1 MQKGCL
7 ALHQILPVN
16 PSAYPDADDI
26 RYPEHRT
33 GWRLEG
39 RGGCMSA
46 EEVIGM
52 SLAELTSAYAS
63 RALSPVEVLLAV
75 MDHSG
80 AVNGAINALFS
91 IRPGEAMEH
100 ARQSEARWKAD
111 AALGP
116 LDGVP
121 MTVKDS
127 VAMAGWPYFH
137 GIGANRSQPPSDYD
151 SPPAIALREA
161 GAVIFAKTTMP
172 DCGLMAS
179 GISSLHGITRNPWGL
194 AWNTGGSSAGAGAS
208 VAAGAGFVSVG
219 TDIAGSVRL
228 PAAHCGLASLKP
240 THGRIPHLPADTMRM
255 AGPMG
260 RSVDDIA
267 RLLTVLARQDE
278 RDTWSLP
285 ADGVRYHD
293 RLGRD
298 IKGLKIG
305 ILTDMGFGAKPE
317 DAVRKAVESAGQL
330 LAGAGAMVAPFTS
343 PLNDDAYAPIDLF
356 LQVRGYLEYS
366 SLPPHTDGARD
377 INPYVRGWC
386 LGGARHSGANLYRS
400 LGQIGKTKAALLAAF
415 KDWDYVIA
423 PTLPVV
429 NFPAEE
435 PGVSRQKPLEHTLF
449 TAMFNQTGQPASTVC
464 MAFDNRHLPI
474 GVQVIGHRFDD
485 LGVLQVTKVLEDLRL
500 VTMDWPFQPRR

>member
-1 MQKGCL
+1 
-7 ALHQILPVN
+7 
-16 PSAYPDADDI
+16 
-26 RYPEHRT
+26 
-33 GWRLEG
+33 
-39 RGGCMSA
+39 MSA
-46 EEVIGM
+46 QKLIAM
-52 SLAELTSAYAS
+52 SLGELTDAYAS
-63 RALSPVEVLLAV
+63 RSLSPVEVVKEVISHAE
-75 MDHSG
+75 S
-80 AVNGAINALFS
+80 VNGSINALFCFRHEQAIS
-91 IRPGEAMEH
+91 SA
-100 ARQSEARWKAD
+100 AQSEARWKAKT
-111 AALGP
+111 ALGP

-127 VAMAGWPYFH
+127 VAMVGWPYFH
-137 GIGANRSQPPSDYD
+137 GIGANRSLPPSNYD

-208 VAAGAGFVSVG
+208 VAAGAGFISVG

-228 PAAHCGLASLKP
+228 PASHCGLASLKP
-240 THGRIPHLPADTMRM
+240 THGRVPHLPADTMRM

-285 ADGVRYHD
+285 ADGVRYHE

-298 IKGLKIG
+298 VKGLRIG
-305 ILTDMGFGAKPE
+305 ILTDMGFGSRPAAE
-317 DAVRKAVESAGQL
+317 VRDAVEVAGRL
-330 LAGAGAMVAPFTS
+330 LAGAGAIVEPFVS
-343 PLNDDAYAPIDLF
+343 PLDDDAYAPIDLF

-366 SLPPHTDGARD
+366 SLPPHMAGESD
-377 INPYVRGWC
+377 INPYVREWC
-386 LGGARHSGANLYRS
+386 LGGARHSGADLYRA
-400 LGQIGKTKAALLAAF
+400 LGQIGKMKAALLAAF
-415 KDWDYVIA
+415 DGWDYVIA

-449 TAMFNQTGQPASTVC
+449 TAMFNQTCQPASTIC
-464 MAFDNRHLPI
+464 MAFDHRHLPI

-485 LGVLQVTKVLEDLRL
+485 LGVLQVTKSLEGLRSL
-500 VTMDWPFQPRR
+500 TMDWPFQPRA

>member
-1 MQKGCL
+1 
-7 ALHQILPVN
+7 
-16 PSAYPDADDI
+16 
-26 RYPEHRT
+26 
-33 GWRLEG
+33 
-39 RGGCMSA
+39 MSA
-46 EEVIGM
+46 QELIGM
-52 SLAELTSAYAS
+52 SLAELADAYAS
-63 RALSPVEVLLAV
+63 RSLSPVEVANDVLTHAE
-75 MDHSG
+75 
-80 AVNGAINALFS
+80 AVNGSINALFAF
-91 IRPGEAMEH
+91 RPEQAIAS
-100 ARQSEARWKAD
+100 ARRSEARWKAK

-127 VAMAGWPYFH
+127 VAMVGWPYFH
-137 GIGANRSQPPSDYD
+137 GIGANRSLPPSNYD
-151 SPPAIALREA
+151 SPPAMALREA

-179 GISSLHGITRNPWGL
+179 GISSLHGVTRNPWGL

-208 VAAGAGFVSVG
+208 LAAGAGFVSVG

-240 THGRIPHLPADTMRM
+240 THGRVPHLPADTMRM

-285 ADGVRYHD
+285 ADGVRYHE

-298 IKGLKIG
+298 VKGLKIG

-317 DAVRKAVESAGQL
+317 AEVRNAVEAAGRL
-330 LAGAGAMVAPFTS
+330 LAGAGAIVEPFVS
-343 PLNDDAYAPIDLF
+343 PLNDDAIAPIDLF

-366 SLPPHTDGARD
+366 ALPAHTDGAED
-377 INPYVRGWC
+377 INPYVRDWC
-386 LGGARHSGANLYRS
+386 LGGARHSGVDLYRA
-400 LGQIGKTKAALLAAF
+400 LGQIGKMKAALLASF
-415 KDWDYVIA
+415 EGWDYVLA

-435 PGVSRQKPLEHTLF
+435 PGLSREKPLEHSLF
-449 TAMFNQTGQPASTVC
+449 TAMFNQTCQPASTVC
-464 MAFDNRHLPI
+464 MAFDRRHLPI
-474 GVQVIGHRFDD
+474 GVQIIGHRFDD
-485 LGVLQVTKVLEDLRL
+485 LGVLQVTKVLQELRS
-500 VTMDWPFQPRR
+500 VTMDWPFQPRA

>member
-1 MQKGCL
+1 
-7 ALHQILPVN
+7 
-16 PSAYPDADDI
+16 
-26 RYPEHRT
+26 
-33 GWRLEG
+33 
-39 RGGCMSA
+39 MSA
-46 EEVIGM
+46 QKLIGM
-52 SLAELTSAYAS
+52 SLAELADAYAS
-63 RALSPVEVLLAV
+63 RSLSPVEVVNEVITHAE
-75 MDHSG
+75 
-80 AVNGAINALFS
+80 AVNGSINALFCF
-91 IRPGEAMEH
+91 RPEQAIAG
-100 ARQSEARWKAD
+100 ARQSEARWKAK

-121 MTVKDS
+121 MTIKDS
-127 VAMAGWPYFH
+127 VAMIGWPYFH
-137 GIGANRSQPPSDYD
+137 GIGANRSLPPSNYD

-161 GAVIFAKTTMP
+161 GAVVFAKTTMP

-179 GISSLHGITRNPWGL
+179 GISSLHGVTRNPWGL

-240 THGRIPHLPADTMRM
+240 THGRVPHLPADTMRM

-285 ADGVRYHD
+285 ADGVRYHE

-298 IKGLKIG
+298 VKGLKIG
-305 ILTDMGFGAKPE
+305 ILTDMGFGSKPAAE
-317 DAVRKAVESAGQL
+317 VRDAVEAAGRLLASAG
-330 LAGAGAMVAPFTS
+330 AIVEPFVS
-343 PLNDDAYAPIDLF
+343 PLDDDALAPIDLF

-366 SLPPHTDGARD
+366 SLPPHTDSEND
-377 INPYVRGWC
+377 INPYVREWC
-386 LGGARHSGANLYRS
+386 LGGARHSGADLYRA
-400 LGQIGKTKAALLAAF
+400 LGQIGKMKAALLAAF
-415 KDWDYVIA
+415 EGWDYVLA

-449 TAMFNQTGQPASTVC
+449 TAMFNQTCQPASTIC

-485 LGVLQVTKVLEDLRL
+485 LGVLQVTKSLEGLRSL
-500 VTMDWPFQPRR
+500 TMDWPFQPRA

>member
-1 MQKGCL
+1 
-7 ALHQILPVN
+7 
-16 PSAYPDADDI
+16 
-26 RYPEHRT
+26 
-33 GWRLEG
+33 
-39 RGGCMSA
+39 MSTK
-46 EEVIGM
+46 EVIGM
-52 SLAELTSAYAS
+52 SLAELANAYAA
-63 RALSPVEVLLAV
+63 RELSPVEVLLAV
-75 MDHSG
+75 IDHSR

-91 IRPGEAMEH
+91 LRPDDAMES
-100 ARQSEARWKAD
+100 ARQSEARWKAK
-111 AALGP
+111 ATLGP

-121 MTVKDS
+121 MTIKDS

-228 PAAHCGLASLKP
+228 PA
-240 THGRIPHLPADTMRM
+240 DTMRM

-285 ADGVRYHD
+285 ADGLRYHEGLD
-293 RLGRD
+293 RD
-298 IKGLKIG
+298 VKGLKIG

-317 DAVRKAVESAGQL
+317 AAVRHAVEAAGQL
-330 LAGAGAMVAPFTS
+330 LAGAGAIVAPFVS
-343 PLNDDAYAPIDLF
+343 PLDYDAYAPIDLF
-356 LQVRGYLEYS
+356 LQVRGYLEYT

-377 INPYVRGWC
+377 INPYVREWC
-386 LGGARHSGANLYRS
+386 LGGARHSGADLYRA
-400 LGQIGKTKAALLAAF
+400 LGQIGKMKTVLLAAF
-415 KDWDYVIA
+415 KGWDYVIA

-449 TAMFNQTGQPASTVC
+449 TAMFNQTCQPASTIC
-464 MAFDNRHLPI
+464 MAFDSRHLPI

-485 LGVLQVTKVLEDLRL
+485 HGVLQVTNVLEQLRS
-500 VTMDWPFQPRR
+500 VTMDWPFQPRA

>member
-1 MQKGCL
+1 MAAQQL
-7 ALHQILPVN
+7 
-16 PSAYPDADDI
+16 
-26 RYPEHRT
+26 
-33 GWRLEG
+33 
-39 RGGCMSA
+39 
-46 EEVIGM
+46 IGM
-52 SLAELTSAYAS
+52 SLAALAEAYAS
-63 RALSPVEVLLAV
+63 RELSPVEVTNHIITHAE
-75 MDHSG
+75 

-91 IRPGEAMEH
+91 FRPEQAIAT
-100 ARQSEARWKAD
+100 ARQSEARWKAK

-127 VAMAGWPYFH
+127 VAMVGWPYLH
-137 GIGANRSQPPSDYD
+137 GIGANRSLPPSTYD

-228 PAAHCGLASLKP
+228 PASHCGLASLKP
-240 THGRIPHLPADTMRM
+240 THGRVPHLPADTMRM

-267 RLLTVLARQDE
+267 RLLTVLTRQDE

-285 ADGVRYHD
+285 ADGVRYHEK
-293 RLGRD
+293 LGRD
-298 IKGLKIG
+298 VSGLKIG

-317 DAVRKAVESAGQL
+317 AEVRNAVETAGQL
-330 LAGAGAMVAPFTS
+330 LADAGVVVEPFIS
-343 PLNDDAYAPIDLF
+343 PLDDDGMAPIDLF

-366 SLPPHTDGARD
+366 ALPPHSDSASD
-377 INPYVRGWC
+377 INPYVRDWC
-386 LGGARHSGANLYRS
+386 LGGARHSGADVYRALS
-400 LGQIGKTKAALLAAF
+400 QIGKMKAKLLAAF
-415 KDWDYVIA
+415 EGWDYVIA

-429 NFPAEE
+429 NFLAEE
-435 PGVSRQKPLEHTLF
+435 PGVSREKPLEHTLF
-449 TAMFNQTGQPASTVC
+449 TAMFNQTCQPASTVC

-485 LGVLQVTKVLEDLRL
+485 LGVLQVTKVLEDSRPI
-500 VTMDWPFQPRR
+500 TMDWPFQPRA

>member
-1 MQKGCL
+1 M
-7 ALHQILPVN
+7 P
-16 PSAYPDADDI
+16 
-26 RYPEHRT
+26 
-33 GWRLEG
+33 
-39 RGGCMSA
+39 A
-46 EEVIGM
+46 EELIGI
-52 SLAELTSAYAS
+52 SLAALADAYAS
-63 RALSPVEVLLAV
+63 RSLSPVEVLKDVIAHADV
-75 MDHSG
+75 
-80 AVNGAINALFS
+80 VNAAINALFCF
-91 IRPGEAMEH
+91 RPEQAMAT
-100 ARQSEARWKAD
+100 ARQSEARWKAK

-127 VAMAGWPYFH
+127 VAMVGWPYFH
-137 GIGANRSQPPSDYD
+137 GIGANRSLPPSNYD

-240 THGRIPHLPADTMRM
+240 THGRVPHLPADTMRM

-267 RLLTVLARQDE
+267 RLMTVLTRQDE

-285 ADGVRYHD
+285 ADGLRYHERLD
-293 RLGRD
+293 RD
-298 IKGLKIG
+298 VKGLKIG
-305 ILTDMGFGAKPE
+305 VLTDMGFGLRPE
-317 DAVRKAVESAGQL
+317 AEVRNTVEAAGQL
-330 LAGAGAMVAPFTS
+330 LADAGAIVEPFIS
-343 PLNDDAYAPIDLF
+343 PLDDDAYAPIDLF

-366 SLPPHTDGARD
+366 SLPSHTDSAND
-377 INPYVRGWC
+377 INPYVREWC
-386 LGGARHSGANLYRS
+386 LGGARHSGVDLYRA
-400 LGQIGKTKAALLAAF
+400 LGQIGTMKAALLAAF
-415 KDWDYVIA
+415 EGFDYVIA

-435 PGVSRQKPLEHTLF
+435 PGVSRQKPLAHTLF
-449 TAMFNQTGQPASTVC
+449 TAMFNQTCQPASTIC
-464 MAFDNRHLPI
+464 MAFDSRHLPI
-474 GVQVIGHRFDD
+474 GLQIIGHRFDD
-485 LGVLQVTKVLEDLRL
+485 IGVLQVTKTLESLRSL
-500 VTMDWPFQPRR
+500 TMDWPFQPRP

>member
-1 MQKGCL
+1 
-7 ALHQILPVN
+7 
-16 PSAYPDADDI
+16 
-26 RYPEHRT
+26 
-33 GWRLEG
+33 
-39 RGGCMSA
+39 MSTK
-46 EEVIGM
+46 EVIGM
-52 SLAELTSAYAS
+52 SLAELANAYAA
-63 RALSPVEVLLAV
+63 RELSPVEVLLAV
-75 MDHSG
+75 IDHSR

-91 IRPGEAMEH
+91 LRPDDAMES
-100 ARQSEARWKAD
+100 ARQSEARWKAK
-111 AALGP
+111 ATLGP

-121 MTVKDS
+121 MTIKDS

-137 GIGANRSQPPSDYD
+137 GIGANRSQPPSNYD

-228 PAAHCGLASLKP
+228 PAAHCGLAGLKP
-240 THGRIPHLPADTMRM
+240 THGRVPHLPADTMRM

-285 ADGVRYHD
+285 ADGLRYHEGLD
-293 RLGRD
+293 RD
-298 IKGLKIG
+298 VKGLKIG

-317 DAVRKAVESAGQL
+317 AAVRHAVEAAGQL
-330 LAGAGAMVAPFTS
+330 LAGAGAIVAPFVS
-343 PLNDDAYAPIDLF
+343 PLDYDAYAPIDLF
-356 LQVRGYLEYS
+356 LQVRGYLEYT
-366 SLPPHTDGARD
+366 SLPPHTDGARN
-377 INPYVRGWC
+377 INPYVREWC
-386 LGGARHSGANLYRS
+386 LGGARHSGADLYRA
-400 LGQIGKTKAALLAAF
+400 LGQIGKMKTVLLAAF
-415 KDWDYVIA
+415 KGWDYVLA

-449 TAMFNQTGQPASTVC
+449 TAMFNQTCQPASTIC
-464 MAFDNRHLPI
+464 MAFDSRHLPI

-485 LGVLQVTKVLEDLRL
+485 HGVLQLTNVLEQLRS
-500 VTMDWPFQPRR
+500 VTMDWPFQPRA

>member
-1 MQKGCL
+1 
-7 ALHQILPVN
+7 
-16 PSAYPDADDI
+16 
-26 RYPEHRT
+26 
-33 GWRLEG
+33 
-39 RGGCMSA
+39 MSV
-46 EEVIGM
+46 EELIGM
-52 SLAELTSAYAS
+52 SLAGLADAYAS
-63 RALSPVEVLLAV
+63 RNLSPVEVLKGVIA
-75 MDHSG
+75 HAES
-80 AVNGAINALFS
+80 VNLSINALFCF
-91 IRPGEAMEH
+91 RPDEAMAS
-100 ARQSEARWKAD
+100 ARQSEARWKAK

-127 VAMAGWPYFH
+127 VAMVGWPYFH
-137 GIGANRSQPPSDYD
+137 GIGANRALPPSNYD

-194 AWNTGGSSAGAGAS
+194 AWNTGGSSSGAGAS
-208 VAAGAGFVSVG
+208 LAAGAGFVAVG

-260 RSVDDIA
+260 RRVDDIA
-267 RLLTVLARQDE
+267 RLMTVLTRQDE
-278 RDTWSLP
+278 RDTWSFP
-285 ADGVRYHD
+285 ADGTRYHERLD
-293 RLGRD
+293 RN

-305 ILTDMGFGAKPE
+305 VLTDMGFGPKPE
-317 DAVRKAVESAGQL
+317 AAVRDAVEASGKLLTGSGAIVE
-330 LAGAGAMVAPFTS
+330 PFVS
-343 PLNDDAYAPIDLF
+343 PLDYDAYAPIDLF

-366 SLPPHTDGARD
+366 SLPPHSDSESD
-377 INPYVRGWC
+377 INPYVREWC
-386 LGGARHSGANLYRS
+386 LGGARHSGADLYRA
-400 LGQIGKTKAALLAAF
+400 LGQIGKMKAAMLSAF
-415 KDWDYVIA
+415 EGWDYVIA

-435 PGVSRQKPLEHTLF
+435 PGVIRQKPLEHTLF
-449 TAMFNQTGQPASTVC
+449 MAMFNQTCQPASTIC
-464 MAFDNRHLPI
+464 MGFDARRLPI

-485 LGVLQVTKVLEDLRL
+485 LGVLQITKALEELRA
-500 VTMDWPFQPRR
+500 VTMDWPYQPRA

>member
-1 MQKGCL
+1 
-7 ALHQILPVN
+7 
-16 PSAYPDADDI
+16 
-26 RYPEHRT
+26 
-33 GWRLEG
+33 
-39 RGGCMSA
+39 MSTK
-46 EEVIGM
+46 EVIGM
-52 SLAELTSAYAS
+52 SLAELANAYAA
-63 RALSPVEVLLAV
+63 RELSPVEVLLAV
-75 MDHSG
+75 IDHAR

-91 IRPGEAMEH
+91 LRPDDAMES
-100 ARQSEARWKAD
+100 ARQSEARWKAK
-111 AALGP
+111 ATLGP

-121 MTVKDS
+121 MTIKDS

-137 GIGANRSQPPSDYD
+137 GIGANRSQPPSNYD

-228 PAAHCGLASLKP
+228 PAAHCGLAGLKP
-240 THGRIPHLPADTMRM
+240 THGRVPHLPADTMRM

-285 ADGVRYHD
+285 ADGLRYHEGLD
-293 RLGRD
+293 RD
-298 IKGLKIG
+298 VKGLKIG

-317 DAVRKAVESAGQL
+317 AAVRHAVEAAGQL
-330 LAGAGAMVAPFTS
+330 LAGAGAIVAPFVS
-343 PLNDDAYAPIDLF
+343 PLDYDAYAPIDLF
-356 LQVRGYLEYS
+356 LQVRGYLEYT

-377 INPYVRGWC
+377 INPYVREWC
-386 LGGARHSGANLYRS
+386 LGGARHSGADLYRA
-400 LGQIGKTKAALLAAF
+400 LGQIGKMKTVLLAAF
-415 KDWDYVIA
+415 KGWDYVLA

-449 TAMFNQTGQPASTVC
+449 TAMFNQTCQPASTIC
-464 MAFDNRHLPI
+464 MAFDSRHLPI

-485 LGVLQVTKVLEDLRL
+485 HGVLQVTNVLEQLRS
-500 VTMDWPFQPRR
+500 VTMDWPFQPRA